1 MSNPFLG
8 EMKMFG
14 GNFAP
19 AGYARCDGQL
29 MPIAQ
34 NDALFAL
41 IGTTYGGDGQNTF
54 GMPDLRGRIPVHS
67 GFAFSGPIGSFGGNE
82 QVTLNS
88 TQMPVHSH
96 AVSAGAGGTKSSS
109 PAGAYFASGGAQQY
123 ASNRVSP
130 LSGNLQVGLSQTG
143 SGVPH
148 NNMMPYAV
156 LTFIISLQGIFPS
169 PN

>member
-1 MSNPFLG
+1 MSQPFIG
-8 EMKMFG
+8 EIKMFG

-29 MPIAQ
+29 LSIAQ

-54 GMPDLRGRIPVHS
+54 GMPDLRGRIPVHQ
-67 GFAFSGPIGSFGGNE
+67 SGPNPMGLNAGNE

-96 AVSAGAGGTKSSS
+96 NLSAGAGGTKSSS

-130 LSGNLQVGLSQTG
+130 LSGNLQGGLSPTG
-143 SGVPH
+143 SGLPH

-156 LTFIISLQGIFPS
+156 LTFIIALQGIFPS